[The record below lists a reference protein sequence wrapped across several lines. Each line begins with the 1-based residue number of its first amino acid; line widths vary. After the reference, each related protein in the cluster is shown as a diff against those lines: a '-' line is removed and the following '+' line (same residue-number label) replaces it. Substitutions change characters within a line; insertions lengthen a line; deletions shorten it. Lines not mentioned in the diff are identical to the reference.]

1 MKYVSKTHL
10 IILFALVLIVGA
22 IMLAGEHM
30 STQGFE
36 PRTTENPSSTVGT
49 NEKQLA
55 YGDAQPQQMIQSSGF
70 VIRPGQSK
78 LGYTEAL
85 GLYGNSVLQFNE
97 DCQLSS
103 KNRSLSL
110 NNEVM
115 IDNRSSKPNTFAVGD
130 ASIVL
135 GPYDFGFM
143 ILRQKG
149 AEVPVDC
156 GIRRNVATLS
166 VQ

>member
-1 MKYVSKTHL
+1 M
-10 IILFALVLIVGA
+10 GA
-22 IMLAGEHM
+22 ILLPREQV
-30 STQGFE
+30 SEQGFE
-36 PRTTENPSSTVGT
+36 ARTTENPSSAVGM
-49 NEKQLA
+49 NEEQIA
-55 YGDAQPQQMIQSSGF
+55 YGGAQPQQMMQSSSF

-78 LGYTEAL
+78 LGYAEAL
-85 GLYGNSVLQFNE
+85 GLYGNSILQFDE

-103 KNRSLSL
+103 KNRSFSL

-115 IDNRSSKPNTFAVGD
+115 IDNRSANPNTFAVGD
-130 ASIVL
+130 ASVVL

-149 AEVPVDC
+149 TVVSVDC
-156 GIRRNVATLS
+156 GIRRNVATVL

>member
-1 MKYVSKTHL
+1 L
-10 IILFALVLIVGA
+10 ILIVGS
-22 IMLAGEHM
+22 ILLAGEQM
-30 STQGFE
+30 SEQGFE
-36 PRTTENPSSTVGT
+36 TRTTENPSSAVGM
-49 NEKQLA
+49 NEEQLT
-55 YGDAQPQQMIQSSGF
+55 YGDAEPQQMMKSSSF

-78 LGYTEAL
+78 LGYTEAV
-85 GLYGNSVLQFNE
+85 GLYGNSILQFDG

-103 KNRSLSL
+103 KNRSFSL

-115 IDNRSSKPNTFAVGD
+115 IDNRSAKPNTFAVGD

-149 AEVPVDC
+149 AVVPVDC
-156 GIRRNVATLS
+156 GIRRNVSTLS

>member
-10 IILFALVLIVGA
+10 IILFVLVLIMGA
-22 IMLAGEHM
+22 VMLAGERM
-30 STQGFE
+30 SRQGFE
-36 PRTTENPSSTVGT
+36 TRTTDNPSSAVGV

-55 YGDAQPQQMIQSSGF
+55 YGDAQPQQMIQSNGF
-70 VIRPGQSK
+70 VIRPGQVK
-78 LGYTEAL
+78 MEYTQAL
-85 GLYGNSVLQFNE
+85 SLYGNSILQFND

-103 KNRSLSL
+103 KNRSFSL

-115 IDNRSSKPNTFAVGD
+115 IDNRSGKPNTFAVGD
-130 ASIVL
+130 ASVVL

-149 AEVPVDC
+149 TEVPVDC

>member
-10 IILFALVLIVGA
+10 IILFVLVLVVGA
-22 IMLAGEHM
+22 IMLAGEHV
-30 STQGFE
+30 SRQGFE
-36 PRTTENPSSTVGT
+36 TKTTGNPSSAMSPS
-49 NEKQLA
+49 EKQLA
-55 YGDAQPQQMIQSSGF
+55 YGGGEPQQMIQSNGF

-78 LGYTEAL
+78 MEYTQAL
-85 GLYGNSVLQFNE
+85 SLYGNSVLQFNE

-103 KNRSLSL
+103 KNRSFSL

-130 ASIVL
+130 ASVVL

-149 AEVPVDC
+149 TVVPVDC
-156 GIRRNVATLS
+156 GIRRNIATLS